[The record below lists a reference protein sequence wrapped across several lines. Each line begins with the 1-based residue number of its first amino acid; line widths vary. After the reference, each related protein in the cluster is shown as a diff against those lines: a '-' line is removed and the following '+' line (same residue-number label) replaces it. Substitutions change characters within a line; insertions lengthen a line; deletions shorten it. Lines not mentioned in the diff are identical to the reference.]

1 MTKPL
6 PILKN
11 KAGKWIDRKT
21 GKFVSKSVYAP
32 YAEKQEKANL
42 ARRASSK
49 EYWQDVKKIQEITG
63 YDLKQARKTV
73 STSPKWL
80 AKRGKKPFQWS
91 DFWKDVKKQKLDK
104 QARSNYKNK
113 LEDEDLE
120 LVSY

>member
-6 PILKN
+6 PIIKN

-21 GKFVSKSVYAP
+21 GKFVSKAVYAP

-42 ARRASSK
+42 ARSASSK

-63 YDLKQARKTV
+63 YDLEHARKTV

-91 DFWKDVKKQKLDK
+91 QFWKDVKKQKLDK